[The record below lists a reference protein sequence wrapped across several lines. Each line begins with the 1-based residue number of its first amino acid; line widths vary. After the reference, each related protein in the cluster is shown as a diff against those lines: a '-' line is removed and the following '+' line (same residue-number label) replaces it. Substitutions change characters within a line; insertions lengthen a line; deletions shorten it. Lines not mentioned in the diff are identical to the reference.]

1 MGFSD
6 DLVLRS
12 SEKPVRWN
20 FTGWQTLSARALPL
34 SIAHVLRDGR
44 LFSTF
49 FNPVGYTVSPQ
60 GIGIS
65 PFSWRYRCEIFI
77 FIKPDLP
84 FHKESI
90 ESWIKLLEDIGK
102 TALLAMLPLFWLNS
116 YSLTERASGVA
127 VLALVAYFVQVYADK
142 LRKYRDSLN
151 RKDTSC

>member
-1 MGFSD
+1 MGIY
-6 DLVLRS
+6 RI
-12 SEKPVRWN
+12 P
-20 FTGWQTLSARALPL
+20 TGYRYIS
-34 SIAHVLRDGR
+34 
-44 LFSTF
+44 LFHGDTDVKF
-49 FNPVGYTVSPQ
+49 
-60 GIGIS
+60 
-65 PFSWRYRCEIFI
+65 FI

-102 TALLAMLPLFWLNS
+102 TALLAMLPLLWLNS
-116 YSLTERASGVA
+116 YSLTERASGVV

>member
-1 MGFSD
+1 MKF
-6 DLVLRS
+6 
-12 SEKPVRWN
+12 
-20 FTGWQTLSARALPL
+20 
-34 SIAHVLRDGR
+34 
-44 LFSTF
+44 
-49 FNPVGYTVSPQ
+49 
-60 GIGIS
+60 
-65 PFSWRYRCEIFI
+65 FI

-116 YSLTERASGVA
+116 YSLTEHASGVA
-127 VLALVAYFVQVYADK
+127 YVGRTQKPLTRFADK

>member
-1 MGFSD
+1 AGRPY
-6 DLVLRS
+6 LPAHCRYPLRTS
-12 SEKPVRWN
+12 
-20 FTGWQTLSARALPL
+20 FGT
-34 SIAHVLRDGR
+34 DGS
-44 LFSTF
+44 FSTF
-49 FNPVGYTVSPQ
+49 FNPVGIYRIPT
-60 GIGIS
+60 GHRYIS
-65 PFSWRYRCEIFI
+65 LFHGDTDVKFFI